1 MPDWRAIVRER
12 IEAAGL
18 EPAREAEIV
27 AEIAQHV
34 EDRYRDL
41 ISAGV
46 PEADAVRLGMEEV
59 QAREPLVKGLAGGLK
74 PAGYVDQRKRSG
86 YVDPEVDPA
95 PGASRTGRSWPGLA
109 QDVRHA
115 VRSLR
120 RTPAFSLTVV
130 AVLALTIGPTT
141 AILSIGNWLFWRS
154 PPGVVEP
161 NRLAV
166 VLFGEWRGTSSLSPR
181 SLSDLNAQDLLKSSR
196 TLAGLAGWQET
207 NVSLAADG
215 VPPRQISMTHSMAGY
230 FDLLGVR
237 PAVGRPFSPE
247 EDRPPFGSPV
257 ALIGDRLARGAFGGA
272 EASIGRSILI
282 NGRPLSVIGVMPPG
296 FVGASPF
303 SEVDVW
309 IPSSTYFYVR
319 HFSEATMR
327 GRFNRA
333 YGAFYTFI
341 ARLQPGASPEAMQAE
356 LDVLVPALAEQYPK
370 DNMDF
375 VKARARVFPGLGPN
389 EMQRAQ
395 YQSLVRNLLMVGGVL
410 LLLGCANVANLL
422 LSRGVRRQQEL
433 AVRLALG
440 ASRRR
445 LVQQLMTESCV
456 LAVVGAAGGVGLAL
470 GLKQV
475 IATLLLPGVAGSGR
489 ELDVPLDTR
498 VLVLTLGLSVT
509 CGVLAGL
516 LPAWLGWSRRSG
528 AAIGDRGLRTTTGRS
543 WVRSGLAV
551 AQLALSL
558 ALVTNAA
565 LLVVTLR
572 HMGATDIGFDPRGVS
587 IYFLDLGSHGYSTD
601 RSMAFD
607 RDLVSRLAA
616 DPAFR
621 GVSLS
626 TGIPPFCGYSRDA
639 LDPAGD
645 GKKTLEICENFI
657 TDDYFRAMGQA
668 VLAGRVFTPA
678 ETVTPAPAA
687 GAPVVVS
694 EALARRFFGD
704 EAALGRRIAFPP
716 TTVEPQH
723 ERVVVGVVRD
733 VRSPVREPELLAYS
747 PFVLGTAYSARRP
760 TVMVRA
766 DRPLRDAGDR
776 VKAHV
781 AAIDPSLAMA
791 PPRLLTDWL
800 ARQVANRRAF
810 AWVLT
815 LLGGLGFV
823 LAAVGLYGLLA
834 QIVTERAREFG
845 IRMAI
850 GAGRRHVVA
859 LVARLALW
867 IAVLGSAAG
876 LGLAA
881 FGSQVVETQLVGV
894 NRFDFTL
901 YAASAA
907 LLVAVT
913 LAACLIPA
921 QRAARVNPVE
931 VLRSE

>member
-1 MPDWRAIVRER
+1 MSLLSD
-12 IEAAGL
+12 
-18 EPAREAEIV
+18 
-27 AEIAQHV
+27 
-34 EDRYRDL
+34 
-41 ISAGV
+41 
-46 PEADAVRLGMEEV
+46 
-59 QAREPLVKGLAGGLK
+59 
-74 PAGYVDQRKRSG
+74 
-86 YVDPEVDPA
+86 A
-95 PGASRTGRSWPGLA
+95 PGRARWLTALW
-109 QDVRHA
+109 QDVRFA
-115 VRSLR
+115 LR
-120 RTPAFSLTVV
+120 ALGRTPGFALTVV

-166 VLFGEWRGTSSLSPR
+166 VLFGEWRGTTSLSPR
-181 SLSDLNAQDLLKSSR
+181 SLSEPNAEDLLKSSR

-215 VPPRQISMTHSMAGY
+215 VPPRQVSITHSTATY

-237 PAVGRPFSPE
+237 PAVGRPFAPE

-257 ALIGDRLARGAFGGA
+257 ALIGDRLARGVFGGS
-272 EASIGRSILI
+272 EASLGRSILI
-282 NGRPLSVIGVMPPG
+282 NGRPLSIIGVMPPG

-309 IPSSTYFYVR
+309 IPSATYFHVR
-319 HFSEATMR
+319 HFSEETMR
-327 GRFNRA
+327 GRFGRA

-341 ARLQPGASPEAMQAE
+341 ARLVPGASPEALQAE
-356 LDVLVPALAEQYPK
+356 LDVLVPALAQQYPE
-370 DNMDF
+370 DNTDF

-395 YQSLVRNLLMVGGVL
+395 YRNLVSNLLMVGGVL

-422 LSRGVRRQQEL
+422 LSRGVRRQHEL

-445 LVQQLMTESCV
+445 LVQQLLTESCL
-456 LAVVGAAGGVGLAL
+456 LALVGAAIGVGLAL

-475 IATLLLPGVAGSGR
+475 IATLLLPGVAGSGL

-498 VLVLTLGLSVT
+498 VLLATLGVSVT
-509 CGVLAGL
+509 CGLLAGL
-516 LPAWLGWSRRSG
+516 LPAWMGSSRRVG
-528 AAIGDRGLRTTTGRS
+528 AAISRHGMRTTTARS

-558 ALVTNAA
+558 ALVTNAT

-572 HMGATDIGFDPRGVS
+572 NVGATDIGFDPRSVS
-587 IYFLDLGSHGYSTD
+587 IHFLDLGSHGYSTD
-601 RSMAFD
+601 RAMAFN

-621 GVSLS
+621 GASLS
-626 TGIPPFCGYSRDA
+626 TGIPPSCGFGTRV

-645 GKKTLEICENFI
+645 GKQTIDICENYV
-657 TDDYFRAMGQA
+657 TDDYFRAVGQT
-668 VLAGRVFTPA
+668 VLLGRTFTPA
-678 ETVTPAPAA
+678 ETVTAAPAA
-687 GAPVVVS
+687 GAPIVVS
-694 EALARRFFGD
+694 ESLARRLFGD
-704 EAALGRRIAFPP
+704 QTALGRRIAFAPIRS
-716 TTVEPQH
+716 EPAH
-723 ERVVVGVVRD
+723 ERLVVGVVRD
-733 VRSPVREPELLAYS
+733 VRSPLREPELLAYT
-747 PFVLGTAYSARRP
+747 PFVIGTSYAARRP
-760 TVMVRA
+760 TVMVRS

-781 AAIDPSLAMA
+781 AAIDPSLAIA
-791 PPRLLTDWL
+791 PPRLLTDFL
-800 ARQVANRRAF
+800 ARQIANRRAF

-850 GAGRRHVVA
+850 GADRRHVIG
-859 LVARLALW
+859 LVVRLAAW
-867 IAVLGSAAG
+867 IAVIGGTAG
-876 LGLAA
+876 LALAA
-881 FGSQVVETQLVGV
+881 FGSRLVETQLVGV
-894 NRFDFTL
+894 GRFDPAL
-901 YAASAA
+901 YAVSVG
-907 LLVAVT
+907 LLGAVI

-921 QRAARVNPVE
+921 ARAARVDPVD
-931 VLRSE
+931 VLRAE

>member
-12 IEAAGL
+12 IAAAGL
-18 EPAREAEIV
+18 DPAREAEI
-27 AEIAQHV
+27 ADEIAQHV
-34 EDRYRDL
+34 EDRYRES
-41 ISAGV
+41 IAGGV
-46 PEADAVRLGMEEV
+46 PEAEAVRQGLKEIE
-59 QAREPLVKGLAGGLK
+59 ARERLVRDLARLPKLGGLK
-74 PAGYVDQRKRSG
+74 PSGYGHLGAPRSG
-86 YVDPEVDPA
+86 RPLA
-95 PGASRTGRSWPGLA
+95 GLA
-109 QDVRHA
+109 QDLRYA
-115 VRSLR
+115 IRSLR

-141 AILSIGNWLFWRS
+141 AILSIGNWLFWR
-154 PPGVVEP
+154 PPAGVAQP
-161 NRLAV
+161 DRLAV

-181 SLSDLNAQDLLKSSR
+181 SLSDLNAADLLRSSR

-215 VPPRQISMTHSMAGY
+215 VQPRQVSMTHSTAGY

-237 PAVGRPFSPE
+237 PVVGRPFAPE

-257 ALIGDRLARGAFGGA
+257 ALIGDRLARGAFGSP

-282 NGRPLSVIGVMPPG
+282 NGRPLSIIGVMPPG

-309 IPSSTYFYVR
+309 IPSSTYYHVR

-333 YGAFYTFI
+333 YGSFYTFI
-341 ARLQPGASPEAMQAE
+341 ARLTPGASPRALQAE
-356 LDVLVPALAEQYPK
+356 LDVLVPALAEQYPE
-370 DNMDF
+370 DNSDF

-395 YQSLVRNLLMVGGVL
+395 YQSLVNNLLMVGGVL

-422 LSRGVRRQQEL
+422 LSRGVRRQREL

-445 LVQQLMTESCV
+445 LIQQLLTESCV
-456 LAVVGAAGGVGLAL
+456 LALVGATAGVGLAL
-470 GLKQV
+470 GLKQL
-475 IATLLLPGVAGSGR
+475 IATLLLPDVARSGTA
-489 ELDVPLDTR
+489 LDVPLDTR
-498 VLVLTLGLSVT
+498 VLILTLGVSVT
-509 CGVLAGL
+509 FGLVAGL
-516 LPAWLGWSRRSG
+516 LPAWLGSSRRAG
-528 AAIGDRGLRTTTGRS
+528 AAIGHHGLRTTAGRS

-558 ALVTNAA
+558 ALVTNAT
-565 LLVVTLR
+565 LVVTTLR
-572 HMGATDIGFDPRGVS
+572 NMAATDIGFDPRGVS

-601 RSMAFD
+601 RSMAFG

-616 DPAFR
+616 DPALR

-626 TGIPPFCGYSRDA
+626 TGIPPNCGFSRDL

-645 GKKTLEICENFI
+645 GKKTVEICENFV
-657 TDDYFRAMGQA
+657 TDDYFRAVGQT
-668 VLAGRVFTPA
+668 LLTGRIFTPV

-687 GAPVVVS
+687 GAPVIVG
-694 EALARRFFGD
+694 EALARRLFGD
-704 EAALGRRIAFPP
+704 QAALGRRIAFPSTSAAP
-716 TTVEPQH
+716 AH
-723 ERVVVGVVRD
+723 ERLIVGVVRD
-733 VRSPVREPELLAYS
+733 VRSPLREPELLSYS
-747 PFVLGTAYSARRP
+747 PFALGMAYSARRP
-760 TVMVRA
+760 TVMVRT
-766 DRPLRDAGDR
+766 DRPLRDAGER

-850 GAGRRHVVA
+850 GADRRHVIG
-859 LVARLALW
+859 LVVRLAAW
-867 IAVLGSAAG
+867 IAVIGGTAG
-876 LGLAA
+876 LALAA
-881 FGSQVVETQLVGV
+881 FGSRLIETQLVGV
-894 NRFDFTL
+894 GRFDLTL

-907 LLVAVT
+907 LLVAVILT
-913 LAACLIPA
+913 ACVTPA
-921 QRAARVNPVE
+921 RRASRVDPVE

>member
-1 MPDWRAIVRER
+1 VDLWRHELRSR
-12 IEAAGL
+12 LEAL
-18 EPAREAEIV
+18 RLRPEREAEITD
-27 AEIAQHV
+27 ELSQHLD
-34 EDRYRDL
+34 DRVTEL
-41 ISAGV
+41 I
-46 PEADAVRLGMEEV
+46 
-59 QAREPLVKGLAGGLK
+59 AGG
-74 PAGYVDQRKRSG
+74 AS
-86 YVDPEVDPA
+86 PESARARALLELDA
-95 PGASRTGRSWPGLA
+95 PGELARRLAAIEARSPYQLPPPGAPGRARWLRA
-109 QDVRHA
+109 LWQDARYA
-115 VRSLR
+115 LRALR
-120 RTPAFSLTVV
+120 RTPGFALTVV

-161 NRLAV
+161 GRLAV
-166 VLFGEWRGTSSLSPR
+166 VLVGEWRGTSSLSPR
-181 SLSDLNAQDLLKSSR
+181 SLSEPNAQDLLRSSR

-215 VPPRQISMTHSMAGY
+215 VPPRQVSMTHAQANY
-230 FDLLGVR
+230 FDLLGVH
-237 PAVGRPFSPE
+237 PAAGRPFGPE
-247 EDRPPFGSPV
+247 DDRPPFGSPV
-257 ALIGDRLARGAFGGA
+257 ALIGDRLARGAFGGP
-272 EASIGRSILI
+272 EAALGRSILI
-282 NGRPLSVIGVMPPG
+282 NGRPLSIMGVMPPG

-309 IPSSTYFYVR
+309 IPSTTYYHVR
-319 HFSEATMR
+319 HFSEQTMR
-327 GRFNRA
+327 GRFGRS
-333 YGAFYTFI
+333 YGAFYTFL
-341 ARLQPGASPEAMQAE
+341 ARLAPGASAEALQAE
-356 LDVLVPALAEQYPK
+356 LDVLVPALAQQYPE
-370 DNMDF
+370 DNTDF
-375 VKARARVFPGLGPN
+375 IKARARVFPGLGPS

-395 YQSLVRNLLMVGGVL
+395 YQSLVGNLLMVGGVL

-445 LVQQLMTESCV
+445 LVQQLLTESCV
-456 LAVVGAAGGVGLAL
+456 LALVGAAVGVGLAL

-498 VLVLTLGLSVT
+498 VLVLTLGVSVT
-509 CGVLAGL
+509 FGLLAGL
-516 LPAWLGWSRRSG
+516 LPAWLGSSRRVG
-528 AAIGDRGLRTTTGRS
+528 GAIGHQGVRTTTGRS

-558 ALVTNAA
+558 ALVTNAT
-565 LLVVTLR
+565 LLVSTLR
-572 HMGATDIGFDPRGVS
+572 NVGATDIGFDPRGVS
-587 IYFLDLGSHGYSTD
+587 LYFLDLGSHGYSTD

-621 GVSLS
+621 GASLS
-626 TGIPPFCGYSRDA
+626 TGIPPNCGFSRDM

-645 GKKTLEICENFI
+645 GKRTFEICENFI
-657 TDDYFRAMGQA
+657 TDDYFRALGQM
-668 VLAGRVFTPA
+668 LLTGRIFTPA
-678 ETVTPAPAA
+678 ETVTPASAA

-694 EALARRFFGD
+694 EALARRLFGD
-704 EAALGRRIAFPP
+704 EAAIGRRIAFPSISA
-716 TTVEPQH
+716 EPAH
-723 ERVVVGVVRD
+723 DRLIVGVVRD
-733 VRSPVREPELLAYS
+733 VRSPLREPELLAYS
-747 PFVLGTAYSARRP
+747 PFVLGMAYSARRP
-760 TVMVRA
+760 TVMVRT
-766 DRPLRDAGDR
+766 DRPLRDAGER
-776 VKAHV
+776 VKVHV

-800 ARQVANRRAF
+800 ARQVANRRAL
-810 AWVLT
+810 ARVLT

-834 QIVTERAREFG
+834 QIVSERAREFG

-850 GAGRRHVVA
+850 GADRRHVIG
-859 LVARLALW
+859 LVATLAVW
-867 IAVLGSAAG
+867 IAVLGGSLG

-881 FGSQVVETQLVGV
+881 LGSKLVETQLVGV
-894 NRFDFTL
+894 SRFDFAV

-907 LLVAVT
+907 LLVLVILT
-913 LAACLIPA
+913 ACLVPA